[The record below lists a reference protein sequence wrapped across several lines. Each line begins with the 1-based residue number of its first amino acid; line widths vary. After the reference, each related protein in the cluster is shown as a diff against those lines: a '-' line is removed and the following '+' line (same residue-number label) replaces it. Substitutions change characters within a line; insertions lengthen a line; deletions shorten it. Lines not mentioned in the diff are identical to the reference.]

1 MRAAVL
7 RALSILIAL
16 VQAVNKWAGTQ
27 LWLTLRE
34 IREFGI
40 GANLD
45 AIAHKQMDSRG
56 QLGLQTI
63 LAAMVVV
70 IAAFLSVIVLDKFDQ
85 SVQLSDPPNNTLST
99 AQNETLAGFADM
111 VSLIAPLLLV
121 AIAVVIIGLIRR
133 VS

>member
-1 MRAAVL
+1 MRGKLLAFAATV
-7 RALSILIAL
+7 IAL
-16 VQAVNKWAGTQ
+16 VQSLNKTLGTQ

-45 AIAHKQMDSRG
+45 AIAHKKMDSRG

-70 IAAFLSVIVLDKFDQ
+70 IAVFLTTIVLDKFDQ
-85 SVQLSDPPNNTLST
+85 SLGSPSDANLSSAQNDTLS
-99 AQNETLAGFADM
+99 GFADM
-111 VSLIAPLLLV
+111 ASLVAPLLLV